1 MNVYVAL
8 LHFPVYNKNKEVVT
22 TCVTGFDLSDI
33 ARSCST
39 YGIKKYFVVNPIS
52 GQRQFAERIL
62 NHWKKEESLNF
73 NSTRV
78 EALNLISI
86 KKELREVIDEIS
98 KKGSPVVVAT
108 SARQKGSYPYGK
120 LREEMSRS
128 KRPYL
133 ILFGTGWGLCE
144 EVIDGADIVL
154 APIVGGT
161 DYNHLSVRSAAAVI
175 MDRLFSKNPA

>member
-1 MNVYVAL
+1 
-8 LHFPVYNKNKEVVT
+8 
-22 TCVTGFDLSDI
+22 
-33 ARSCST
+33 
-39 YGIKKYFVVNPIS
+39 
-52 GQRQFAERIL
+52 
-62 NHWKKEESLNF
+62 
-73 NSTRV
+73 
-78 EALNLISI
+78 
-86 KKELREVIDEIS
+86 
-98 KKGSPVVVAT
+98 
-108 SARQKGSYPYGK
+108 
-120 LREEMSRS
+120 MSRS

>member
-22 TCVTGFDLSDI
+22 TCVTGFDISDI
-33 ARSCST
+33 ARSCCT
-39 YGIKKYFVVNPIS
+39 YGIKKYFIVNPIS

-62 NHWKKEESLNF
+62 NHWKKEESLSF

-86 KKELREVIDEIS
+86 KKELREAIDEVS
-98 KKGSPVVVAT
+98 RHGSPVVVAT
-108 SARQKGSYPYGK
+108 SARQKGSYSYGK
-120 LREEMSRS
+120 LREEIKRS

-133 ILFGTGWGLCE
+133 ILLGTGSGLCE

-154 APIVGGT
+154 SPIVGGT
-161 DYNHLSVRSAAAVI
+161 EYNHLSVRSAAAI
-175 MDRLFSKNPA
+175 ILDRLFSKE